1 MAKHIRFYDN
11 EEDNWNRDMIKY
23 ESEIDWFHVNETK
36 SNAFIPKTAKNN
48 PKQNQEYIDHFAK
61 SENTYA
67 MFLNGIDP
75 KEKAKILAKSHPNN
89 GIDGDDLGELLHW
102 IETPDRPKVLLLDW
116 DRTVTVVEGMQFKG
130 LNPDVKLQH
139 IIEFIMGGFE
149 RYRRMEHL
157 FDACVRHGV
166 KFYIVTHNPNASKK
180 NPNRE
185 WYLKIIS
192 EMTNGR
198 IDSKSI
204 LFSSSDYGYKKC
216 NAASAA
222 LPKLLQASVSAA
234 LPELLPPSRKTSPP
248 SRKTSPPSRKTSPT
262 QDYSKMNK
270 DQLIEECNKRGIV
283 CKKQTLK
290 NDLIKQLTMKGGK
303 RKTRKNYK

>member
-1 MAKHIRFYDN
+1 
-11 EEDNWNRDMIKY
+11 
-23 ESEIDWFHVNETK
+23 
-36 SNAFIPKTAKNN
+36 
-48 PKQNQEYIDHFAK
+48 
-61 SENTYA
+61 
-67 MFLNGIDP
+67 
-75 KEKAKILAKSHPNN
+75 
-89 GIDGDDLGELLHW
+89 
-102 IETPDRPKVLLLDW
+102 
-116 DRTVTVVEGMQFKG
+116 
-130 LNPDVKLQH
+130 
-139 IIEFIMGGFE
+139 
-149 RYRRMEHL
+149 MEHL